1 MGSGSPVERNEGS
14 NVSNPAIGPIYGVPL
29 IKTLPIPGSMM
40 QQAMPSRQ
48 ELEDIQQMS
57 VRVAAAYEVLL
68 SHYLKLVSRIEELGL
83 EL

>member
-1 MGSGSPVERNEGS
+1 MSKPET
-14 NVSNPAIGPIYGVPL
+14 GPIYGVPL
-29 IKTLPIPGSMM
+29 IKTLPILGSMM

-68 SHYLKLVSRIEELGL
+68 SHYGKSVLRVEELEL
-83 EL
+83 ELKTLKGL